1 MRSFVEPASKIPAPL
16 RQSSQAAGAL
26 ETTASAPF
34 FDRDVS
40 GMRRRKVQGTNTVS
54 KLRRASLAFSLSAV
68 RKVRRLMQRS
78 CGSALAVT
86 PCGRTSRPQRV
97 KSQASKVEFNLVA
110 IPPGL
115 LVLPLRRQDT
125 KSLPGAQ
132 GTAIPAVGAASVSQ
146 LPRWGPQLP
155 ATPCAVPYASA
166 SLRPAS
172 IRLAVPVSVEGC
184 TPLDRQCCAHKVGR
198 PGPGPGGRLPNPSA
212 VGLCRGLG
220 ARGLP
225 ALAPPKPASPTAP
238 DRLRGQRSTA
248 FRALDG
254 LETLARGPE
263 PATVPASTAAP
274 APPSR
279 PRDSKPS
286 RPTKR
291 PPPRRQC

>member
-1 MRSFVEPASKIPAPL
+1 MAQRVSVIASASSGLRPAP
-16 RQSSQAAGAL
+16 
-26 ETTASAPF
+26 
-34 FDRDVS
+34 
-40 GMRRRKVQGTNTVS
+40 
-54 KLRRASLAFSLSAV
+54 AV
-68 RKVRRLMQRS
+68 
-78 CGSALAVT
+78 A
-86 PCGRTSRPQRV
+86 
-97 KSQASKVEFNLVA
+97 
-110 IPPGL
+110 
-115 LVLPLRRQDT
+115 
-125 KSLPGAQ
+125 
-132 GTAIPAVGAASVSQ
+132 
-146 LPRWGPQLP
+146 LP
-155 ATPCAVPYASA
+155 ATPCAVPSAST

-172 IRLAVPVSVEGC
+172 IRLTAPESVEGC
-184 TPLDRQCCAHKVGR
+184 TPLDRQSCAHTVGR

-225 ALAPPKPASPTAP
+225 ALAPPKPATHTAP

-263 PATVPASTAAP
+263 PATVPASTAEP